1 MSNSKRKL
9 ILISNMYP
17 SIKNIRYGIFV
28 KNFVVSLEDNFEIK
42 KTILTKKTGFSKLLG
57 YLGFYIRIVK
67 AMSEA
72 KKEDL
77 IYVHYPLFVAPL
89 LCLFNRKYIL
99 NFHGSDITF
108 NTSIRKVYSFFLKK
122 IIIKYPIV
130 IPSKYYEDI
139 FLNQFKKEK
148 EKLLV
153 YPSGGIN
160 RTIFKPLKT
169 EPQTNQFVIGFVSNF
184 IEKKGWRVLLE
195 AINILLKE
203 NTISNISLRLVGDGP
218 DKEEILI
225 RLKNL
230 NIPYTLRSNLSQAE
244 LAEEYNLLDVFVF
257 PTYRVDESLG
267 LVGLEAMSCGVPVI
281 ASNMGG
287 PKEYINF
294 GENGLLFKP
303 KDADDLANKIMTY
316 NNYTGDKK
324 TNMIRSSEKTAAD
337 YDSKKVKNEL
347 VTFLKNQ

>member
-1 MSNSKRKL
+1 
-9 ILISNMYP
+9 MYP
-17 SIKNIRYGIFV
+17 STKNIRYGIFV
-28 KNFVVSLEDNFEIK
+28 KNFVISLEDDFEIK

-57 YLGFYIRIVK
+57 YIGFYIRIVK
-67 AMSEA
+67 VLSKSE
-72 KKEDL
+72 KEDL

-89 LCLFNRKYIL
+89 LYLFNRKYIL

-108 NTSIRKVYSFFLKK
+108 NTSIRKAYSFFLKK

-130 IPSKYYEDI
+130 IPSKYYEEI
-139 FLNQFKKEK
+139 FLNQFKKVK
-148 EKLLV
+148 EELLV

-160 RTIFKPLKT
+160 STIFKPLKM
-169 EPQTNQFVIGFVSNF
+169 EPPTNQFVIGFVSNF
-184 IEKKGWRVLLE
+184 IEKKGWRVLLD
-195 AINILLKE
+195 AIDILIKKE
-203 NTISNISLRLVGDGP
+203 NAIPNISLRLVGDGP
-218 DKEEILI
+218 DKEEIVK
-225 RLKNL
+225 RVKNL

-287 PKEYINF
+287 PKGYINS
-294 GENGLLFKP
+294 GVNGLLFTP
-303 KDADDLANKIMTY
+303 KDADDLASKMMTY

-324 TNMIRSSEKTAAD
+324 TNMIKSAEKTAAD

-347 VTFLKNQ
+347 ITFLKNQ